1 MFIKKFR
8 SQLIVGSVFLFPI
21 LFYVLLSIGKHGYT
35 RLAYYGPNQA
45 QMKME
50 QAYELDSGSF
60 VNQNADTLFIKD
72 NRHKISVWSLIN
84 TNDYLLTPSVIANLQ
99 FLQDRFKDRSELQF
113 FSLVSNEVS
122 DGDIQA
128 FIQKLNIE
136 THNWQVLH
144 ADSVRINQF
153 AQNQLFLKYKQ
164 LPDSLNQ
171 VVPTVQLVL
180 VDQNLRIRGYFDG
193 ATHKEVKEELLDA
206 IDMLIREQFVI
217 YKDKSKIKKGI

>member
-1 MFIKKFR
+1 MNFR
-8 SQLIVGSVFLFPI
+8 KYKSQLLVGSVFLFPI
-21 LFYVLLSIGKHGYT
+21 LFYFLLSIGKHGYT
-35 RLAYYGPNQA
+35 RLAYYGPHQA

-50 QAYELDSGSF
+50 QAYVLDSGSF
-60 VNQNADTLFIKD
+60 VNQNADTILIQ
-72 NRHKISVWSLIN
+72 NNLHKITVWSLIH
-84 TNDYLLTPSVIANLQ
+84 THDYLLTPSVIANLQ

-122 DGDIQA
+122 DGDIKE
-128 FIQKLNIE
+128 FIQKLNID

-144 ADSVRINQF
+144 SDSVRVNQF

-206 IDMLIREQFVI
+206 IDMLIREQYVI